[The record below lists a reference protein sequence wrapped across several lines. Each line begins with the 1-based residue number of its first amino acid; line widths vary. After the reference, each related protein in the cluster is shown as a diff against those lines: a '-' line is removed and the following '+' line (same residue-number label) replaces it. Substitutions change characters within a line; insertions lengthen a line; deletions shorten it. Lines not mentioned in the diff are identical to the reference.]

1 MILTFA
7 FDLNERERHAERKEL
22 ILDKDFDEYF
32 ALMEEIQEDR
42 RMVAKII
49 LDLVDE
55 HGCVMIEQAGVL
67 RTHRYYVHPS
77 LYEPGKYQYT
87 SWDEYG
93 PICHYNVSD
102 SDGLGMELPRA
113 AFTLS
118 YKVA

>member
-7 FDLNERERHAERKEL
+7 FDLYEDVRHAERKEL

-32 ALMEEIQEDR
+32 ALLEEIQEDR

-55 HGCVMIEQAGVL
+55 QGCVMIQRDDL
-67 RTHRYYVHPS
+67 PKSHRSYVHPS